1 MAETQIKLRRA
12 APADAERI
20 AALTDAAYEGYIPL
34 IGRKPQPMTADY
46 HAIVAE
52 HPVWLLCEGDVIAG
66 VLVLMREPDALLIYS
81 VAVHPV
87 YQGRGF
93 GARLLALAED
103 EARAAGNA
111 SIRLYTN
118 GLMAANIARYRRLG
132 YQETRREPIGD
143 TVVVHFLKRL
153 GEPYEPTPG

>member
-1 MAETQIKLRRA
+1 MAETQIQLRRA
-12 APADAERI
+12 APADAEPI
-20 AALTDAAYEGYIPL
+20 AALTDAAYEGYVAV

-46 HAIVAE
+46 QTIVAE
-52 HPVWLLCEGDVIAG
+52 HPVWLLCADDVIAG

-81 VAVHPV
+81 VAVHPAH
-87 YQGRGF
+87 QGRGF
-93 GARLLALAED
+93 GSRLLALAED
-103 EARAAGNA
+103 EARRAGYT

-153 GEPYEPTPG
+153 GEPHESSPR